1 MPDVGMIH
9 LTEGDG
15 PALCS
20 IPAPDARTITVA
32 EWETGVDAATGARI
46 CRDCADAHRRLHA
59 E

>member
-1 MPDVGMIH
+1 MPDVGTIH

-15 PALCS
+15 PPLCS
-20 IPAPDARTITVA
+20 IPAADPATITVA
-32 EWETGVDAATGARI
+32 DWESGVDATTGSRI